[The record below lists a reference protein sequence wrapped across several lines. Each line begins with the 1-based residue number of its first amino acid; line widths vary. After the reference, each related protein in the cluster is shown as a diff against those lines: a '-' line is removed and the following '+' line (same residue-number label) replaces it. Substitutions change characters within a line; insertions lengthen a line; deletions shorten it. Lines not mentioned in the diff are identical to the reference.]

1 MVPICVSREVMTYLI
16 LKVRKTLSW
25 LGLPAKWQLSS
36 GKTIQAA
43 DSARLDVS
51 KMPGNLG
58 RQGTN
63 LDNSPDLTRLTVM

>member
-25 LGLPAKWQLSS
+25 LNMPAKWQFSS

-43 DSARLDVS
+43 NSARLDVS

-58 RQGTN
+58 RQGTT